1 MTEVSISVVRCGEC
15 RTELFESP
23 GAPADE
29 REPCPACG
37 STARTV
43 TAMPVQVATDAPAR
57 TERGPRRP
65 SSASLRSMLVRLGRP

>member
-1 MTEVSISVVRCGEC
+1 MIEVSIPVVRCGEC
-15 RTELFESP
+15 QTELFESP

-43 TAMPVQVATDAPAR
+43 TPMPVQVPADPPVR
-57 TERGPRRP
+57 TERDSRGT
-65 SSASLRSMLVRLGRP
+65 SGSSLRSMLVHLGRP